1 MLLDGFVVQQ
11 DESISVIYPE
21 DVLTIKYKATKE
33 KKERKHKKNEEK
45 VNKSILNDSQN
56 EAIIDEKQN
65 ENTCDDGYCYPEN
78 RITTFDAS
86 LKDEV
91 NNTPPLRI
99 LPKEVYSG
107 GNTNTPTVNIRS
119 TIKKTRRGKRG
130 GQKQKDQS
138 FLDFIV
144 NEEPSVIMD
153 SSIKDTSIIEQLPAN
168 DSLCINDDDHHEY
181 PRIGETVTFPYVV
194 MNYEKGCPESRE
206 VNGVVKK
213 CHLRVD
219 MMISIADQTVVVYSS
234 ELDEIVKVSVFYY
247 CHVISFQWKS
257 IHISKNDM
265 LFYKHVYS
273 IL

>member
-1 MLLDGFVVQQ
+1 MRSMICRNNSNKQDTNATVLLDGFVIQQ

-21 DVLTIKYKATKE
+21 DVITIQYKTTKE
-33 KKERKHKKNEEK
+33 KKEKKEKKSEER
-45 VNKSILNDSQN
+45 VNKSVLSDNQN
-56 EAIIDEKQN
+56 ETIVSEKQN

-78 RITTFDAS
+78 KITTFDAS

-91 NNTPPLRI
+91 NNAPPLRI

-107 GNTNTPTVNIRS
+107 GNTNTPTVNVRS

-138 FLDFIV
+138 FLDYIV

-153 SSIKDTSIIEQLPAN
+153 STIKDTSIIEQLPAN
-168 DSLCINDDDHHEY
+168 DSLCDVDDDHPMP
-181 PRIGETVTFPYVV
+181 PRIGETITFPYIV

-213 CHLRVD
+213 
-219 MMISIADQTVVVYSS
+219 
-234 ELDEIVKVSVFYY
+234 
-247 CHVISFQWKS
+247 
-257 IHISKNDM
+257 
-265 LFYKHVYS
+265 
-273 IL
+273 